1 MSNQLTDSQRR
12 LLDPELDAGLL
23 PAFFYNRE
31 DGKTRK
37 DNLFRA
43 KAVIVTVLL
52 TLVISMIA
60 LSGANFSDVYAAD
73 SKAKESDSNIK
84 KGAWKRVI
92 TESEDKAFVA
102 LSEGCQLARETKKL
116 KALVC
121 RQEIVDSLG
130 LDEDIRMSKTDVGA
144 NAQIGAD
151 SVQVAGN
158 GGTGRKIVILDTGYN
173 YEHPDLSSSYLGG
186 RDFVNNDEDPRDD
199 NGHGSH
205 VAGLITSDGI
215 YSKAKGAAP
224 GTGIISGKVLDGDGL
239 GYFSDLIA
247 AIYWAVDGPDG
258 KAGTYDD
265 FKADAI
271 SMSMGSSPPFVYK
284 THCDSVM
291 PSMTSAIKYALSR
304 GVLVIVAAGNHGTLG
319 VSIPGCVSY
328 SITVG
333 AVNSAD
339 KVTSFSGRGRGVDL
353 VAPGV
358 NLFSTSLGTSYSS
371 SSGTSMATPLVSA
384 TVALIKHEHPWYS
397 AAKVRNVLFDTAED
411 LGKVGRDYSYGYGR
425 VAASA
430 SVAY

>member
-1 MSNQLTDSQRR
+1 M
-12 LLDPELDAGLL
+12 
-23 PAFFYNRE
+23 
-31 DGKTRK
+31 
-37 DNLFRA
+37 
-43 KAVIVTVLL
+43 V
-52 TLVISMIA
+52 A
-60 LSGANFSDVYAAD
+60 LSGANFAHVYAT
-73 SKAKESDSNIK
+73 DSNTKASDKDGK
-84 KGAWKRVI
+84 KGEFRRVI
-92 TESEDKAFVA
+92 TESDDKASAA

-121 RQEIVDSLG
+121 RQEIADSLG
-130 LDEDIRMSKTDVGA
+130 LDEDIRMSKTDAAA
-144 NAQIGAD
+144 NAQIEAD
-151 SVQVAGN
+151 SVHVSGDR
-158 GGTGRKIVILDTGYN
+158 GTGRKIVILDTGYN
-173 YEHPDLSSSYLGG
+173 YDHPDLSSSYLGG
-186 RDFVNNDEDPRDD
+186 RDFVNNDGDPMDD

-205 VAGLITSDGI
+205 VAGLITSDGS

-224 GTGIISGKVLDGDGL
+224 GTGIISGKVLDSDGW

-258 KAGTYDD
+258 KAGTLDD

-271 SMSMGSSPPFVYK
+271 SVSMGSSPPFVYK

-291 PSMTSAIKYALSR
+291 PSMTSAIKYAVSR
-304 GVLVIVAAGNHGTLG
+304 GVLVVVAAGNHGTLG
-319 VSIPGCVSY
+319 VSIPGCISH

-333 AVNSAD
+333 AVNGVD
-339 KVTSFSGRGRGVDL
+339 KVTVFSGRGRGVDL
-353 VAPGV
+353 TAPGV

-397 AAKVRNVLFDTAED
+397 AAKVRNALFDTAKD

-425 VAASA
+425 VAAAA